1 MGKFF
6 LKFLG
11 FLLILTGVSLVF
23 FSLYLSFKV
32 FFGKENPP
40 LIFKETIR
48 ERKEERTISQ
58 KNLDPEKILQIQSQI
73 AFKEALS
80 EILPEEKVNKF
91 LNLSVFSLFIFILI
105 FASGQMVAMG
115 LKLINLNAEK
125 WRV

>member
-1 MGKFF
+1 MEKFF

-11 FLLILTGVSLVF
+11 FFLILAGVCFIF

-48 ERKEERTISQ
+48 EKKEEKTISQ
-58 KNLDPEKILQIQSQI
+58 KNLDPEKILQIQSQ
-73 AFKEALS
+73 AALKEALS

-105 FASGQMVAMG
+105 FASSQMVAMG

-125 WRV
+125 WRG

>member
-1 MGKFF
+1 MEKFF

-11 FLLILTGVSLVF
+11 FLLVLTGVSLVF

-48 ERKEERTISQ
+48 ERKEERIISQ

-91 LNLSVFSLFIFILI
+91 LNLSVFSLFVFILI
-105 FASGQMVAMG
+105 FASSQMVAMG